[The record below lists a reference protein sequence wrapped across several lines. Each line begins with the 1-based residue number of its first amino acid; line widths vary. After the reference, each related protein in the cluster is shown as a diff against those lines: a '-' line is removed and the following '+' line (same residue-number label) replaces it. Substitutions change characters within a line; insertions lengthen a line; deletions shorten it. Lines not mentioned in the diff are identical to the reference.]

1 MAGEAVPPGWSRITL
16 GELTQITGGT
26 TPSKTESRYWDNG
39 SVLWATPTDVTALP
53 TEKHT
58 LGATKSL
65 VSEVALRETSLRLL
79 PAGTV
84 MMTSRATIGYPAIN
98 ILPMATNQG
107 FANFLPAP
115 TYDPNFLVQW
125 IISKRVDLARSAGGS
140 TFPEISK
147 AVLKSLPID
156 LPPLQEQRRI
166 AEILSSVDE
175 AIAAARAVIE
185 HTRKVKQGVL
195 ERLLTKGIGHTR
207 FKQTEIGE
215 IPEGW
220 EVVELEDVASVRTGL
235 AKNKKEIPDAVELPY
250 LRVANV
256 QDGYVDLSDLQTIS
270 VSRGQVERYSLR
282 KGDVLMTEGG
292 DYDKLGRGDVWDG
305 SVEPCLHQNH
315 VFAVRV
321 DQERLIPEFL
331 ANLTASRSGKAYFQS
346 CSKRSTN
353 LASINSTQVKQF
365 PVRLP
370 DLSEQSEIVTISKSF
385 DAAISVATSRLS
397 QQLQL
402 KSALMSDLLTG
413 RKRVTDVLLM
423 AAE

>member
-1 MAGEAVPPGWSRITL
+1 MSPDGWNRYRLGDIFTVARGGSPRPIDAYLTDDPNGINWIKIGDATASGKFIRTTKERIKPEGLSKTRRVIPGDFILSNSMSFGRPYIMAIDGCIHDGWLLLRPNDENSIDREFYFYLLGSDILQQLFSSQAAGSAVRNLNIDLVAAVEVQVPPL
-16 GELTQITGGT
+16 
-26 TPSKTESRYWDNG
+26 
-39 SVLWATPTDVTALP
+39 
-53 TEKHT
+53 H
-58 LGATKSL
+58 
-65 VSEVALRETSLRLL
+65 
-79 PAGTV
+79 
-84 MMTSRATIGYPAIN
+84 
-98 ILPMATNQG
+98 
-107 FANFLPAP
+107 
-115 TYDPNFLVQW
+115 
-125 IISKRVDLARSAGGS
+125 
-140 TFPEISK
+140 
-147 AVLKSLPID
+147 
-156 LPPLQEQRRI
+156 EQRRI

-175 AIAAARAVIE
+175 AIAATRAVIE
-185 HTRKVKQGVL
+185 QTRKVKQGVL

-220 EVVELEDVASVRTGL
+220 EVVELQDVASVRTGL
-235 AKNKKEIPDAVELPY
+235 AKNKKEILDAVDLPY

-270 VSRGQVERYSLR
+270 VSRGQIERYSLR

-315 VFAVRV
+315 VFAVRA
-321 DQERLIPEFL
+321 DQERLVPEFL

-370 DLSEQSEIVTISKSF
+370 DLSEQSEIVRISKSF

-413 RKRVTDVLLM
+413 RKRVNNALPI